1 MESTKNTN
9 KNHLNRHSFWFCG
22 KVIAELSEFWLEVDG
37 MESELVK
44 RRWDEAAKTWVKF
57 VREGKDYYREYLNG
71 PALKRMMG
79 EVEGKRVLDIACGE
93 GYFSRYFATV
103 GAKVTGIDI
112 SNSLLSKAIEEEK
125 RHPLGVKF
133 FEADAANLRM
143 LKSDSFD
150 LAFCYMALMDI
161 ENYEGAISEA
171 SRILKRNGRFVAVI
185 EHPCFV
191 RHRVLD
197 GKTVCDWKKRV
208 SSGKTE
214 NWFGV
219 YYWIS
224 DYFTRHSYA
233 SEWKHSRL
241 RSSFVTTGFHR
252 TLSDY
257 VNAMTKY
264 SLVITKFD
272 EPQPLEQGVRLH
284 SPMEKHYRI
293 PHSILIEAI
302 KTVSEMHS

>member
-1 MESTKNTN
+1 MVDVMESN
-9 KNHLNRHSFWFCG
+9 
-22 KVIAELSEFWLEVDG
+22 
-37 MESELVK
+37 LVK

-79 EVEGKRVLDIACGE
+79 EVERKKVLDIACGE
-93 GYFSRYFATV
+93 GYFSRFFATV

-112 SNSLLSKAIEEEK
+112 SSSLVSEAIEEEK
-125 RHPLGVKF
+125 RHPLGVKYI
-133 FEADAANLRM
+133 EADAANLSM

-150 LAFCYMALMDI
+150 LAFCFMALMDI

-171 SRILKRNGRFVAVI
+171 SRILKMNGRFVAVI

-191 RHRVLD
+191 RHRVLN
-197 GKTVCDWKKRV
+197 GKTVCDWKKRIGEGQTDKW
-208 SSGKTE
+208 SGE
-214 NWFGV
+214 

-241 RSSFVTTGFHR
+241 QSSFVTTGFHR

-257 VNAMTKY
+257 VNTMTKRG
-264 SLVITKFD
+264 LVITKLD
-272 EPQPLEQGVRLH
+272 EPKPLEQGVKLH
-284 SPMEKHYRI
+284 APMEKHYRI
-293 PHSILIEAI
+293 PHSILIEAV
-302 KTVSEMHS
+302 KTVSKMT

>member
-1 MESTKNTN
+1 
-9 KNHLNRHSFWFCG
+9 
-22 KVIAELSEFWLEVDG
+22 

-112 SNSLLSKAIEEEK
+112 SSSLVNEAMEEEK

-133 FEADAANLRM
+133 FEADAANLSM
-143 LKSDSFD
+143 LKSNSFD
-150 LAFCYMALMDI
+150 LAFCFMALMDI

-171 SRILKRNGRFVAVI
+171 SRILKMNGRFVAVT

-191 RHRVLD
+191 RYRVLN
-197 GKTVCDWKKRV
+197 GKTVCDWKKKRIYK
-208 SSGKTE
+208 GKTE
-214 NWFGV
+214 KWFDV

-224 DYFTRHSYA
+224 DHFTRHSYA

-241 RSSFVTTGFHR
+241 QLSFVTTGFHR

-257 VNAMTKY
+257 VNTMTKRG
-264 SLVITKFD
+264 LVITKFD
-272 EPQPLEQGVRLH
+272 EPQPLEQGVKLF
-284 SPMEKHYRI
+284 SPTEKHYRI
-293 PHSILIEAI
+293 PHSILIEAV
-302 KTVSEMHS
+302 KTVSKMT

>member
-1 MESTKNTN
+1 
-9 KNHLNRHSFWFCG
+9 
-22 KVIAELSEFWLEVDG
+22 

-44 RRWDEAAKTWVKF
+44 KQWNEAAKSWVRF

-71 PALKRMMG
+71 PALKRIMG
-79 EVEGKRVLDIACGE
+79 EVEEKKVLDIACGE
-93 GYFSRYFATV
+93 GYFSRFFATA

-112 SNSLLSKAIEEEK
+112 STSLVNEAVEEEK
-125 RHPLGVKF
+125 RHPLGVKYF
-133 FEADAANLRM
+133 VADAANLSM

-161 ENYEGAISEA
+161 QNYEGAISEA
-171 SRILKRNGRFVAVI
+171 SRILKTNGRFVAVI

-197 GKTVCDWKKRV
+197 RKTVCDWKKRI
-208 SSGKTE
+208 GEGGTE

-219 YYWIS
+219 YYWLS
-224 DYFTRHSYA
+224 DYFTRHSY
-233 SEWKHSRL
+233 SYEWKHSRL
-241 RSSFVTTGFHR
+241 QSSFVTTGFHR

-257 VNAMTKY
+257 VNALTK
-264 SLVITKFD
+264 SGLVITKFD
-272 EPQPLEQGVRLH
+272 EPQPLEQGIKLH

-293 PHSILIEAI
+293 PHSIAIEAV
-302 KTVSEMHS
+302 KTASSHG

>member
-1 MESTKNTN
+1 MESG
-9 KNHLNRHSFWFCG
+9 F
-22 KVIAELSEFWLEVDG
+22 
-37 MESELVK
+37 VK
-44 RRWDEAAKTWVKF
+44 RQWDEASKTWVKF

-79 EVEGKRVLDIACGE
+79 EVEGKKVVDIACGE
-93 GYFSRYFATV
+93 GYFSRFFATV

-112 SNSLLSKAIEEEK
+112 SSSLINEAVEEEK
-125 RHPLGVKF
+125 RRPLGVKYI
-133 FEADAANLRM
+133 EADAANLSM
-143 LKSDSFD
+143 LESDSFD
-150 LAFCYMALMDI
+150 VAFCHMALMDI
-161 ENYEGAISEA
+161 QNYERAISEA
-171 SRILKRNGRFVAVI
+171 SRILKTNGRFVAVI

-197 GKTVCDWKKRV
+197 GKTVCDWKKRI
-208 SSGKTE
+208 GKGGTE

-233 SEWKHSRL
+233 SEWRHSRL
-241 RSSFVTTGFHR
+241 QSSFVTTGFHR

-257 VNAMTKY
+257 VNAMTK
-264 SLVITKFD
+264 SGLVVTKLD
-272 EPQPLEQGVRLH
+272 EPQPLEQGVKLH

-293 PHSILIEAI
+293 PHSIII
-302 KTVSEMHS
+302 KAVKTGSTLG